1 VFIGGEGQGVVMGV
15 SLHVSES
22 SPEEEDMVRVLMI
35 LIWLTL
41 WTSQGQDQKGG
52 GSWIALLFVHRC
64 WTKEGVGWRLINKGM
79 PGFDPA

>member
-41 WTSQGQDQKGG
+41 
-52 GSWIALLFVHRC
+52 
-64 WTKEGVGWRLINKGM
+64 
-79 PGFDPA
+79 